1 MKWNWNQIK
10 KNEDRSKWNDNS
22 YLYSYLYTLIYYT
35 ICEFEIYS
43 LIRMQNFI
51 CTLMNW
57 YMCILLFYIVFILT
71 GTGVQYTQHTF
82 DEIYL
87 KKKWKLHEYPLTCVV
102 WYRICID
109 GIVVVSFKCIDLEP
123 MLLVSSSAKSACLYR
138 VIWKNNNKRIRIKI
152 DQASLIHL
160 NEWTAYNRC
169 VFNTHFHRHASTRR
183 AIS

>member
-1 MKWNWNQIK
+1 MLAHTHAKFYMHTDELIHVY
-10 KNEDRSKWNDNS
+10 SII
-22 YLYSYLYTLIYYT
+22 LHCIYSY
-35 ICEFEIYS
+35 
-43 LIRMQNFI
+43 
-51 CTLMNW
+51 W
-57 YMCILLFYIVFILT
+57 HWCIVHTAHIWWNLFK
-71 GTGVQYTQHTF
+71 
-82 DEIYL
+82 